1 MSEPPPHPAPL
12 PSLSPGDARALSAQ
26 ALQHIPACSSYEP
39 SDQPLL
45 ILAALP
51 FHVTSYTPPA
61 DHSEPAQLADV
72 QHFCE
77 RFRDS
82 TALTSQAQCYEAL
95 KVCVEDRNG
104 LFHRQ
109 PAGHTFHPL
118 TKAQIIT
125 ELYAISVY
133 IYYVLCRTQLLTA
146 IQPAAVA
153 AALSQ
158 PLTQDQL
165 NKSELSTFVAFIQL
179 CVHETPRSM
188 LARPD
193 GSMDLWRLSQLQTR
207 SAPCGIDESLI
218 ACWCG
223 VDFYVKWYRCAQ
235 LAQLINY
242 ETFRVTRLSSTSIF
256 ASVLSEMAEDE
267 DDYE

>member
-1 MSEPPPHPAPL
+1 MSAPPSYIAPL

-26 ALQHIPACSSYEP
+26 ALQHIPECSSFDP

-51 FHVTSYTPPA
+51 FHVTSYIPPA
-61 DHSEPAQLADV
+61 DHTQLTQLADV
-72 QHFCE
+72 QLFCE
-77 RFRDS
+77 QFRNTTS
-82 TALTSQAQCYEAL
+82 VTSQAQCYQLL
-95 KVCVEDRNG
+95 KLCMEDRNG

-109 PAGHTFHPL
+109 PAGRPFHPL

-125 ELYAISVY
+125 ELYNISWY
-133 IYYVLCRTQLLTA
+133 IYYVLCRVQLLIPPTA
-146 IQPAAVA
+146 ATAATEG
-153 AALSQ
+153 LN
-158 PLTQDQL
+158 QDQL
-165 NKSELSTFVAFIQL
+165 NKSELGRFVAFIQL

-207 SAPCGIDESLI
+207 NGPCGIDESLI

-235 LAQLINY
+235 LAQLVNY
-242 ETFRVTRLSSTSIF
+242 ETFRVTRMSSTSIF
-256 ASVLSEMAEDE
+256 ASVLSELAEDE
-267 DDYE
+267 DEYE